1 MADPPILVATRRLT
15 PEVEARLTRDYDFRG
30 NPDEDSPLTG
40 EALLD
45 RLAGATVLI
54 TTASDRFDAGFV
66 DRLPAGLRMV
76 AHFGIGT
83 DGIPLAA
90 LHARALAV
98 SNTPS
103 SATDDVADLAMGL
116 IVATARRFAEGDR
129 LVRAG
134 GWRGI
139 TINFMLGQRVAG
151 KRLGLVGFG
160 AIGQGLARRARGF
173 GMTVAYTARHPRPEA
188 EAELGATRLSLD
200 ELLAGSD
207 VVVLACPLTPE
218 THHLINAA
226 ALARMKPEAILIN
239 VARGPVVDEA
249 ALVAALAQGRI
260 AAAGLDVYEFEPA
273 VTDAL
278 KAMDNTVL
286 LPHLGTAS
294 LDARNAMGFTL
305 ADNIDAFMRTGKV
318 LNPVGG

>member
-1 MADPPILVATRRLT
+1 MADPPIFVATRRLT
-15 PEVEARLTRDYDFRG
+15 PDVEARLARDYDFRG
-30 NPDEDSPLTG
+30 NPDEDNPVTG
-40 EALLD
+40 EALL
-45 RLAGATVLI
+45 RKLQGADVLI

-66 DRLPAGLRMV
+66 DRLPASLRMV
-76 AHFGIGT
+76 GHFGIGT
-83 DGIPLAA
+83 DGIPVAAIRERGLAI
-90 LHARALAV
+90 

-103 SATDDVADLAMGL
+103 TATDDVADLAMGL

-134 GWRGI
+134 AWRGI

-160 AIGQGLARRARGF
+160 AIGQALARRARGF
-173 GMTVAYTARHPRPEA
+173 GMSVAYTARNPRPET
-188 EAELGATRLSLD
+188 EAELGASRTPLD
-200 ELLAGSD
+200 DLLATSD
-207 VVVLACPLTPE
+207 VVVLACPLTPA
-218 THHLINAA
+218 THHLIDQA
-226 ALARMKPEAILIN
+226 ALARMKPDALLIN

-249 ALVAALAQGRI
+249 ALVAALQAGRI
-260 AAAGLDVYEFEPA
+260 AGAGLDVYEFEPA
-273 VTDAL
+273 VTEAL
-278 KAMDNTVL
+278 KALDNTVL